1 MPVTPDTYQ
10 WTVGKRIETINI
22 NALGDVYRPGGMT
35 RFSGNRTS
43 YSRRR
48 IIRGWRRAP
57 TQSPQYYLDYLN
69 AWAAD
74 GKVIRMVI
82 TGTEINTLI
91 YIEDVTQSEK
101 DGTGD
106 RYVTVAIREYCD
118 LRQRK
123 WPLAAP
129 RTTVGQTMPPP
140 PEKTQSYTIVSGD
153 TLSVICRRY
162 YGKSSA
168 KYYNAL
174 AKYNGIKNPHLIYP
188 GVTIQVPSETVLLGD
203 PHDDLSD
210 QIKSG
215 TRDITDILTYWT
227 WSGDKSTISRQLTG
241 EVAYIENSQL
251 PVPEIGDLVTMT
263 DGGEKKFVG
272 IVLQRSLGS
281 EDSTMAFTAFDYG
294 YYLQRNDGTYKFT
307 GATPEEMTRLACA
320 DRGIPI
326 AQMPHTGIPLR
337 RKFTGV
343 KLNQLITTAWTLAS
357 EKNGKVYAI
366 RYTPRRPAGE
376 GAHRQHVSLVLKAA
390 SNLMNATTKGRC
402 DPNSQQR
409 GHLRPER

>member
-1 MPVTPDTYQ
+1 M
-10 WTVGKRIETINI
+10 
-22 NALGDVYRPGGMT
+22 AAAGGT
-35 RFSGNRTS
+35 QNNGRANDASS
-43 YSRRR
+43 SR
-48 IIRGWRRAP
+48 
-57 TQSPQYYLDYLN
+57 
-69 AWAAD
+69 
-74 GKVIRMVI
+74 
-82 TGTEINTLI
+82 
-91 YIEDVTQSEK
+91 
-101 DGTGD
+101 
-106 RYVTVAIREYCD
+106 
-118 LRQRK
+118 
-123 WPLAAP
+123 
-129 RTTVGQTMPPP
+129 
-140 PEKTQSYTIVSGD
+140 KTQSYTIVSGD

-320 DRGIPI
+320 DRGIPHCADATHRHSAPEKI
-326 AQMPHTGIPLR
+326 YRREAEPADHHRMDTGQREEREGLCDPL
-337 RKFTGV
+337 
-343 KLNQLITTAWTLAS
+343 
-357 EKNGKVYAI
+357 Y
-366 RYTPRRPAGE
+366 PCRPAGE